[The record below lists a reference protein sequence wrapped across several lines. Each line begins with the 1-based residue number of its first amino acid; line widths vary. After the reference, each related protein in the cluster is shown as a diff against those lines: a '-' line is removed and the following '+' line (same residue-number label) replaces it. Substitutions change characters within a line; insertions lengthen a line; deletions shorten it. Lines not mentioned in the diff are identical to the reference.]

1 MAAAGR
7 GAAARP
13 DTAKRRECGRFSA
26 IFSLC
31 LPRPNDT
38 SDATMGR
45 SGVRTRNRTFLFA
58 VLVVALVGLTPYLV
72 GRAVLHV
79 HADKVGRAELMAIAE
94 QELRRAESAVAEAI
108 TALRDADRAGI
119 SDCTATRSARLGD
132 MAARSRFVRRMGLV
146 DAAGYAMCFDPPPAK
161 RRGAVLFD
169 VTEARQVTIT
179 VLDPERIG
187 DIAPGTVLVAWRT
200 AAGPH
205 LVAELVATVVDL
217 EAGADYLKS
226 SRAVTVTIGRDD
238 VWTSAGTPP
247 TGSDVVVQQARSDHF
262 PISVRA
268 EAPQSAFYDLVR
280 PLEATL
286 AIGAL
291 ACTTVLVGVV
301 VLMFWKPSSEVDD
314 EISVALRREEFVPYF
329 QPVMNIDT
337 GRIEGCEMLV
347 RWIRADGTTVSPG
360 AFMSYCETSGHVF
373 EMTRLLMRKSV
384 AQLGDLYSAHPE
396 LKLSINLFAGHFE
409 DRRIIEDI
417 IAIYEESPITFDQL
431 VFEVTER
438 YPLRDIV
445 QARRIIA
452 ELHALGCRVAL
463 DDTGTG
469 HGGLAYIQ
477 QLGIDI
483 VKIDKMFI
491 DAMSSDL
498 GASTIVDVLVELANS
513 LGMGVVAEGVENQD
527 QLERLR
533 EKGVT
538 SAQGYVFAPALPGKL
553 FIDLAEGMLA
563 HRRPAGDGRAADAA

>member
-1 MAAAGR
+1 MECAAA
-7 GAAARP
+7 
-13 DTAKRRECGRFSA
+13 ESA
-26 IFSLC
+26 IFNPC
-31 LPRPNDT
+31 LPWRGETGGGSNTIGDEL
-38 SDATMGR
+38 
-45 SGVRTRNRTFLFA
+45 RNRSRNLLIA
-58 VLVVALVGLTPYLV
+58 ILVVAVIGLTPFLL

-79 HADKVGRAELMAIAE
+79 HADKVGRAELASIAE
-94 QELRRAESAVAEAI
+94 KELLRAEGAIAEAI
-108 TALRDADRAGI
+108 TAVRDADRAGI
-119 SDCTATRSARLGD
+119 SDCTGTQTARLGD
-132 MAARSRFVRRMGLV
+132 MAARTRFVRRMGLV
-146 DAAGYAMCFDPPPAK
+146 DASGHAMCFDPPTAK
-161 RRGAVLFD
+161 RRGAALFD
-169 VTEARQVTIT
+169 PAQARQVTIT
-179 VLDPERIG
+179 VLDPERVS
-187 DIAPGTVLVAWRT
+187 DAAPGTALVAWRS
-200 AAGPH
+200 AGGH
-205 LVAELVATVVDL
+205 HVVAELAASSIDL
-217 EAGADYLKS
+217 DAGAEYLRAF
-226 SRAVTVTIGRDD
+226 RAVTVTIGGDRVWASIGKPASGED
-238 VWTSAGTPP
+238 VL
-247 TGSDVVVQQARSDHF
+247 VQQARSDHF
-262 PISVRA
+262 PLVVRA
-268 EAPQSAFYDLVR
+268 EVATSALYELVR

-286 AIGAL
+286 AIGTL
-291 ACTTVLVGVV
+291 ASTTVLMGIAF
-301 VLMFWKPSSEVDD
+301 LIYWKPSSEVDD
-314 EISVALRREEFVPYF
+314 ELSVALRREEFVPYF

-347 RWIRADGTTVSPG
+347 RWIRPDGTTISPG

-384 AQLGDLYSAHPE
+384 GELGPLYARHRD

-409 DRRIIEDI
+409 DRQIVEDV
-417 IAIYEESPITFDQL
+417 IATFEGTEIGFDQL

-445 QARRIIA
+445 QARKIIA

-538 SAQGYVFAPALPGKL
+538 SAQGYVFAPALPAKL
-553 FIDLAEGMLA
+553 FVDLAEGMLA
-563 HRRPAGDGRAADAA
+563 RRRTPEPATVAAASDDEDGAEAA

>member
-1 MAAAGR
+1 MRSRSRNLLVAILV
-7 GAAARP
+7 GAM
-13 DTAKRRECGRFSA
+13 
-26 IFSLC
+26 I
-31 LPRPNDT
+31 
-38 SDATMGR
+38 
-45 SGVRTRNRTFLFA
+45 
-58 VLVVALVGLTPYLV
+58 GLTPYLV
-72 GRAVLHV
+72 GRMVLHA
-79 HADKVGRAELMAIAE
+79 HADKVGRAELLSIAE
-94 QELRRAESAVAEAI
+94 QELLRAESAIAEAI
-108 TALRDADRAGI
+108 TAVRDADRAGI
-119 SDCTATRSARLGD
+119 ADCMATNTARLGD

-146 DAAGYAMCFDPPPAK
+146 DASGYAMCFDPPTAK

-169 VTEARQVTIT
+169 VAQARQVTIT
-179 VLDPERIG
+179 VLDPERVV
-187 DIAPGTVLVAWRT
+187 DVAPGTALVAWRS
-200 AAGPH
+200 AAGH
-205 LVAELVATVVDL
+205 HVVAELAASAIDL
-217 EAGADYLKS
+217 DAGADYLRA
-226 SRAVTVTIGRDD
+226 SRAVTVTIGDGR
-238 VWTSAGTPP
+238 VWTTGGVRPR
-247 TGSDVVVQQARSDHF
+247 GSDVVVQQARSDHF
-262 PISVRA
+262 PLTVRA
-268 EAPQSAFYDLVR
+268 EVPNSTLYDLVR

-291 ACTTVLVGVV
+291 ASSAVLIGIAF
-301 VLMFWKPSSEVDD
+301 LIYWKPTSEVDD

-347 RWIRADGTTVSPG
+347 RWIRSDGSMVSPG

-384 AQLGDLYSAHPE
+384 LQLGELYSDHPE
-396 LKLSINLFAGHFE
+396 LKLSINLFAGHFD
-409 DRRIIEDI
+409 DRRIVEDVMTI
-417 IAIYEESPITFDQL
+417 FEGSKIGFDQL

-445 QARRIIA
+445 QARKIIA
-452 ELHALGCRVAL
+452 ELHSLGCRVAL

-491 DAMSSDL
+491 DAMGSDL

-513 LGMGVVAEGVENQD
+513 LGMGVVAEGVENQE

-538 SAQGYVFAPALPGKL
+538 SAQGYVFAPALPAKL
-553 FIDLAEGMLA
+553 FVDLAEGMLS
-563 HRRPAGDGRAADAA
+563 RRQTVAVETDLDDLEAA

>member
-1 MAAAGR
+1 MITGFGTLLR
-7 GAAARP
+7 NRN
-13 DTAKRRECGRFSA
+13 RNLLLA
-26 IFSLC
+26 IFVVVLI
-31 LPRPNDT
+31 
-38 SDATMGR
+38 
-45 SGVRTRNRTFLFA
+45 GV
-58 VLVVALVGLTPYLV
+58 TPYLV
-72 GRAVLHV
+72 GRTVLRV
-79 HADKVGRAELMAIAE
+79 HADKIGHTELLSIAE
-94 QELRRAESAVAEAI
+94 QELRRAESAVAEAV

-119 SDCTATRSARLGD
+119 GDCTADRVARLGD
-132 MAARSRFVRRMGLV
+132 VAARSRFVRRMGVV
-146 DAAGYAMCFDPPPAK
+146 DAAGYAMCFDPPTAK

-169 VTEARQVTIT
+169 VAEARQVTLT
-179 VLDPERIG
+179 LLDPERVP
-187 DIAPGTVLVAWRT
+187 DIATGTVLVAWRT
-200 AAGPH
+200 AAGTH
-205 LVAELVATVVDL
+205 LVAELAASAVDL
-217 EAGADYLKS
+217 DAGAEYMRG
-226 SRAVTVTIGRDD
+226 SRALTLIVGDD
-238 VWTSAGTPP
+238 GVWTSSGTRP
-247 TGSDVVVQQARSDHF
+247 TGPDVVVQQARSDHF
-262 PISVRA
+262 PLSARA
-268 EAPQSAFYDLVR
+268 EIPASAFYELIR

-291 ACTTVLVGVV
+291 AGTAVLVGIAI
-301 VLMFWKPSSEVDD
+301 LIYWKPTSEVDD

-347 RWIRADGTTVSPG
+347 RWIRPDGTTVSPG

-384 AQLGDLYSAHPE
+384 AQLGALYSRHPG
-396 LKLSINLFAGHFE
+396 LKLSINLFAGHFD
-409 DRRIIEDI
+409 DRRIVEDVVAI
-417 IAIYEESPITFDQL
+417 FEGTAIAFDQL

-445 QARRIIA
+445 QARKIIA

-491 DAMSSDL
+491 DAMGSDL

-513 LGMGVVAEGVENQD
+513 LGMGVVAEGVENQE

-538 SAQGYVFAPALPGKL
+538 SAQGYVFAPALPAKL
-553 FIDLAEGMLA
+553 FVDLAEGMLS
-563 HRRPAGDGRAADAA
+563 RRRAPSEPEDGTESEDAA

>member
-1 MAAAGR
+1 MR
-7 GAAARP
+7 NRSR
-13 DTAKRRECGRFSA
+13 KLLVA
-26 IFSLC
+26 IF
-31 LPRPNDT
+31 
-38 SDATMGR
+38 
-45 SGVRTRNRTFLFA
+45 
-58 VLVVALVGLTPYLV
+58 VVMLIGLAPYLV
-72 GRAVLHV
+72 GRTVLHV
-79 HADKVGRAELMAIAE
+79 HADKVGRAELLAIAE
-94 QELRRAESAVAEAI
+94 MELQRSESAVAEAI
-108 TALRDADRAGI
+108 TVLRDADRAGI
-119 SDCTATRSARLGD
+119 TDCTGAQTARLGD
-132 MAARSRFVRRMGLV
+132 MAARSRFVRRIGIV
-146 DAAGYAMCFDPPPAK
+146 DAAGYAMCFDPPTAK

-169 VTEARQVTIT
+169 VAQARQVTIA
-179 VLDPERIG
+179 VLDPERVP
-187 DIAPGTVLVAWRT
+187 DVAAGTALVAWRT
-200 AAGPH
+200 AGGLH
-205 LVAELVATVVDL
+205 LVAELSASAIDGDG
-217 EAGADYLKS
+217 GADYLRS
-226 SRAVTVTIGRDD
+226 ARAVTVLVGGDR
-238 VWTSAGTPP
+238 VWASAGTRP
-247 TGSDVVVQQARSDHF
+247 TGSDVLVQQARSDHF
-262 PISVRA
+262 PLLVKA
-268 EAPQSAFYDLVR
+268 EVATAALYELVR

-286 AIGAL
+286 AIGTL
-291 ACTTVLVGVV
+291 AGTAVLIGVAF
-301 VLMFWKPSSEVDD
+301 LIYWKPTSEVDD
-314 EISVALRREEFVPYF
+314 ELSVALKREEFVPYF

-347 RWIRADGTTVSPG
+347 RWIRPDGTTVSPG

-384 AQLGDLYSAHPE
+384 AQLGGLYAHHPE
-396 LKLSINLFAGHFE
+396 LKLSINLFAGHFD
-409 DRRIIEDI
+409 DRRIVEDVVAI
-417 IAIYEESPITFDQL
+417 FEGSDIAYDQL

-445 QARRIIA
+445 QARKIIA

-538 SAQGYVFAPALPGKL
+538 SAQGYIFAPALPAKL
-553 FIDLAEGMLA
+553 FIDLAEGMLTT
-563 HRRPAGDGRAADAA
+563 RRGGDYGRDEDDVEAA